1 MAAHSTP
8 LSRIGQERPRD
19 GPDKKA
25 AGAQTETGVS
35 PMAGHGSKFG
45 RKKEAAIAALL
56 SQRNHEEAAR
66 AADVSKRTLNRWL
79 KLPEFQSAYLEAR
92 RAVMFQANARL
103 QQASSAAVSAL
114 LKVMVD
120 PSTPASARV
129 RAADCIL
136 ARGNL
141 GLENEDLEVRL
152 AALER
157 SAALAKVPG
166 QY

>member
-1 MAAHSTP
+1 MAEHSMP
-8 LSRIGQERPRD
+8 LSRNGQERPRD
-19 GPDKKA
+19 GPDEKA
-25 AGAQTETGVS
+25 AGAQTDAGVS
-35 PMAGHGSKFG
+35 PMVGHGSKFG
-45 RKKEAAIAALL
+45 RKKEAAITALL

-66 AADVSKRTLNRWL
+66 AAGVSKRTLNRWL
-79 KLPEFQSAYLEAR
+79 KMPEFQSAYLEAR
-92 RAVMFQANARL
+92 RAAMFQANARL

-129 RAADCIL
+129 RAAECVL
-136 ARGNL
+136 TRGNQ

-157 SAALAKVPG
+157 SAELAKTPG
-166 QY
+166 R

>member
-1 MAAHSTP
+1 M
-8 LSRIGQERPRD
+8 
-19 GPDKKA
+19 
-25 AGAQTETGVS
+25 V
-35 PMAGHGSKFG
+35 GHGSKFC
-45 RKKEAAIAALL
+45 RKKEAMIAALL

-66 AADVSKRTLNRWL
+66 TAGVSKRTLNRYL
-79 KLPEFQSAYLEAR
+79 KMPEFQSAYLEAR
-92 RAVMFQANARL
+92 RAAMFQAHARL

-120 PSTPASARV
+120 PSTPASTRV

-136 ARGNL
+136 ARGNQ
-141 GLENEDLEVRL
+141 GLENEDLDVRL

-157 SAALAKVPG
+157 AAELAKAPG

>member
-1 MAAHSTP
+1 M
-8 LSRIGQERPRD
+8 SRTKSGGSEP
-19 GPDKKA
+19 
-25 AGAQTETGVS
+25 T
-35 PMAGHGSKFG
+35 AGHGSKFG

-56 SQRNHEEAAR
+56 AQRNQEEAAR
-66 AADVSKRTLNRWL
+66 AAGVSKRTLNRWL
-79 KLPEFQSAYLEAR
+79 QMPVFQAAYREAR
-92 RAVMFQANARL
+92 RAAMVQSGARL

-136 ARGNL
+136 ARGNQA
-141 GLENEDLEVRL
+141 LEHEDLNMRL

-157 SAALAKVPG
+157 AADLALAAWRR
-166 QY
+166 